1 MLIGVGTGTE
11 KIDPK
16 LAIVVVL
23 EKVDTGS
30 PNLVL
35 HQDVILVLYQ
45 DVMIVDVPDH
55 MIVIIEDVLT
65 DVNFFFLFYVG
76 GVLCF

>member
-45 DVMIVDVPDH
+45 DIMIVDVPDH
-55 MIVIIEDVLT
+55 TIVIIEDVLI
-65 DVNFFFLFYVG
+65 DVNFFFILRW